1 MHSELG
7 ILRPVSSAYRRNIS
21 WCLLALMLV
30 IVRIA
35 DAHAH
40 ICADGKE
47 PPASIHLGDGSSHP
61 CDEEQSNDHDGDKN
75 VQIGGDVVLKKAPS
89 PEHPWIPAFVAFAID
104 FAAPGSNEAILN
116 EPLAVRVAAAAYLRP
131 PLRGPPA

>member
-1 MHSELG
+1 MRTEIG
-7 ILRPVSSAYRRNIS
+7 ILRPMSSAYRRNIY
-21 WCLLALMLV
+21 WVLLALMLV

-40 ICADGKE
+40 ICADGEE

-61 CDEEQSNDHDGDKN
+61 CDDGQSNDHAGDKN
-75 VQIGGDVVLKKAPS
+75 VQIGGDVVLKKAAS
-89 PEHPWIPAFVAFAID
+89 FDHPWIPAFVAFAFD
-104 FAAPGSNEAILN
+104 FTAHSSNEAIFS
-116 EPLAVRVAAAAYLRP
+116 EPLTVHAEAAAYLRP